1 MCTVVRDRRIFEGRC
16 RRQGDSFQSRR
27 DRRQTSRNVQSQ
39 LKMTM
44 TLAGTKVVQDVE
56 VGTAE
61 RETGL
66 VDRSSKYCLRRELAY
81 K

>member
-1 MCTVVRDRRIFEGRC
+1 MCRVVRDRRIFEGRR

-44 TLAGTKVVQDVE
+44 TLAGTK
-56 VGTAE
+56 
-61 RETGL
+61 
-66 VDRSSKYCLRRELAY
+66 SKMLR
-81 K
+81 